1 MQVETELGSTGWQG
15 RSKAIV
21 IDPEGP
27 WLARE
32 AIDDENVAG
41 DLWPVAGQ

>member
-1 MQVETELGSTGWQG
+1 MGLEHV
-15 RSKAIV
+15 AV
-21 IDPEGP
+21 DAEGP